1 MRYIIFCIFIST
13 HIFCQKIEW
22 KEDLKLKWNNFKSE
36 SNIMNNSDIVAYAHC
51 GWEYSAVVSS
61 DKLTPVIIK
70 IEAIFIEDKS
80 WKDDKKISDYSLL
93 HEQKHF
99 DIAEIFAR
107 KLRREVSEKII
118 SSADYIESF
127 YKIYNKITKEYNNF
141 QSLYDQD
148 TKNGTN
154 KAKQKEYNS
163 IIINELELLKDY
175 K

>member
-1 MRYIIFCIFIST
+1 
-13 HIFCQKIEW
+13 
-22 KEDLKLKWNNFKSE
+22 
-36 SNIMNNSDIVAYAHC
+36 MNNSDIVAYAHC

-61 DKLTPVIIK
+61 EKLTPVIIK